1 MTALNMGLGALAAS
15 LLWRT
20 PGLPET
26 VRGGVAGFV
35 GTYLPA
41 LLMVGEFQAAGY
53 GKGFAAIAAVY
64 LAVAAV
70 EGVLT
75 ATAVTFVRQ
84 AKPALLESR

>member
-1 MTALNMGLGALAAS
+1 
-15 LLWRT
+15 
-20 PGLPET
+20 
-26 VRGGVAGFV
+26 
-35 GTYLPA
+35 
-41 LLMVGEFQAAGY
+41 MVGEFQAAGY